1 MRPVLAAALLALPL
15 LAGMATGA
23 VAQTSIQVS
32 LMRVGSGA
40 VSELKGTAEFTVRLG
55 RALVAGEIVDVPL
68 SVSGT
73 GVTTGDWSM
82 DRKSGASLNTG
93 VTLFGTGTATP
104 RVRFSGVGA
113 RTATLE
119 LTPTAD
125 GTPENGE
132 TITVALGPD
141 GTGRNGFDRAGLG
154 TNVSGGAD
162 PSGSANSFDVQV
174 TDGKYKDYVFLTAS
188 AGDRAPISPDGSGSR
203 TFTVHRI
210 QYSGDRIA
218 VTNDW
223 GFDLCF
229 DGAATFGTD
238 YRVRDHE
245 RRAVQLTNG
254 CSTFGPIEA
263 PHDRSNFY
271 IDRMGGIEA
280 FDETIVVSVRNPT
293 PASVLPRKGE
303 DTLTFTI
310 LGAQGPETPVPALT
324 VTTGATSVM
333 EGRDVT
339 VTVTADPAPA
349 SDIEVNMRAL
359 ENVGQVGLQHKGTA
373 IVGAGETT
381 GSWTFTTLNYSDSVR
396 GDRTLTVDIRP
407 GDGYT
412 AGDPSSVTLDL
423 LNDNP
428 PKKLSF
434 QSASR
439 DVPEDAGTV
448 DLTVTV
454 DPAPSAPFRLDF
466 TLSGT
471 ATLGDDYTIAGVT
484 GSSGSV
490 TVPASASSV
499 TIPVTIVDDA
509 IEDSGETIEVLLQA
523 SGGYRPGAA
532 DSVTLTIRN
541 DDPVPVAPVG
551 TLPAAHPLVKYASL
565 VKSFHDRITANHQH
579 GDSASGGWNKRFLKA
594 MGHPDYVD
602 YPQAAVTVA
611 DATRLWNHGGPGA
624 NTAWNGTVE
633 AVTWAEQ
640 YFAGQVTAPT
650 PASDPVPVP
659 AVSIAAGSGVTEGG
673 DATFVLTADP
683 APAVQLDVT
692 VTVVA
697 DGDYG
702 ITAGTQAVAIPAM
715 GSVTLTLATTGDG
728 ADEADGSVSV
738 TVNAG
743 TGYTVGSA
751 STGTVAIADDD
762 EPAPQVG
769 ELPAGHPVVQY
780 ADLIHKIKAWLN
792 DQDPDVNCTPDCKAK
807 WSRVLKALGVP
818 EYQDITGSAF
828 SASQA
833 DANEARGWSMWQG
846 VGDAIRY
853 AEQYFAG
860 QVTPPDPVSVPAV
873 SIAAGADV
881 TEGGSASFVLTATPA
896 PSAPLDVTVTVAATG
911 DYGIADATQTV
922 TIPTTGSATLTLATT
937 GDDADEA
944 DGSVS
949 VTVDAG
955 TGYTVGSASS
965 GTVAIAD
972 DDLPPPANTAPT
984 VANAIPDGSATAG
997 TTFAFQVA
1005 ANAFNDADGDSLTY
1019 SATRADGSA
1028 LPSWLAFAPGT
1039 RTFSGTP
1046 AAGDAGTLTVRVTAS
1061 DGRGGSVFDDF
1072 DLTVSAPAPVP
1083 EITIVAGDGVTEGGS
1098 ASFVLTATPAPTA
1111 SLDVTVAITASG
1123 DYGITAGTRTVTIPT
1138 TGSATLTLA
1147 TDNDGADEADGSVTA
1162 TVNAGT
1168 GYTVGTASTGTVAIA
1183 DDDVPAIAIAAG
1195 ADVTEGGNAT
1205 FTLSAD
1211 PVPHAPL
1218 AVTVALTAEGAYG
1231 VTAGER
1237 TVTMP
1242 VSGTATLTV
1251 ATTGDDTDEPDGSV
1265 TATVNAGAGY
1275 AVGSASTASVA
1286 VRDDDEPVIA
1296 AGPSVL
1302 TLVARDLN
1310 GGAPGHVTEGGTAE
1324 VEVRLNP
1331 APAKHVS
1338 LYYRTLAG
1346 TAWTN
1351 HDFRLIRP
1359 TRMQFRPGETMKTIR
1374 VRTVNDAHDEGL
1386 EEFSVRVW
1394 PASADVTPKNGVIV
1408 TVEITND
1415 DPMPAAYLARFGRTV
1430 AEQALDGIA
1439 GRMAASRTPGMQGSI
1454 AGQALNFDPAASG
1467 QPAAGEPTMIGA
1479 TPGVAG
1485 VSGTTPGIPSVNRDA
1500 ALAMADVARGFGAS
1514 APAGSG
1520 GMAGSFGDRFGDA
1533 GFGAPSPRSRG
1544 MTAGEALLGSSF
1556 SLTGQDGAGG
1566 SLAFWGRASQ
1576 GSFDGAERGDGTDIT
1591 LDGAVTTGMLGA
1603 DYARGNWLVGL
1614 ALTQSTADGG
1624 YAAEGDHVAGSE
1636 LGCPP
1641 DAQGQPQ
1648 VLCDGAVRAG
1658 DGDVEA
1664 SLTAAIPWAALQASE
1679 RLRLWGAAG
1688 YGAGEVT
1695 LKTAMGGTYSADTS
1709 WSMAAAGVRGD
1720 LLEAPKEGSGT
1731 ALALTSDALWTRT
1744 SSDGTADLA
1753 ASDSGATRLR
1763 LGLEGSWR
1771 MALEGGGSL
1780 TPKLEVGARHDGGDA
1795 ETGSGV
1801 EVGGGIAWVD
1811 SGRGLSL
1818 DVSGRTLLAHENDDL
1833 EDRGFAAALSWDP
1846 RPATRRG
1853 LSLSLRQEFGGQAA
1867 GGLDALFAPAP
1878 LEDRSG
1884 SAAASRWA
1892 MEAAYGLPAF
1902 GGRFVGS
1909 PHAGLGLSTGARDWS
1924 VGWRLTPEAAT
1935 APDLSFG
1942 LRATRRESDTQAPE
1956 HTVGAEA
1963 ILRW

>member
-1 MRPVLAAALLALPL
+1 MRVLTWLGGPRRPSSSPEPSPSAGRRFAASGNSQPSSRLYARLPAALLILPL
-15 LAGMATGA
+15 LAGLAPEAAAQSPNADGSYTVPGDWALKPPGAQPGDKFRLLFMTSTRRDATPTSIATYDSFVQARAAAGHTAIQPYSSLFKVVGSTATVDARDHTGTTGTGHPIYWLNGPRVAANYAGFWSDNWENWVRTDRRTESGTTGDNDWHWTGTDTDGTKHANPLGNTGTNVRRGQFSTGGSSRNPISHWNTDKTENHSFYALSPVFTVDRPSTTFTPASLTIPEGGYKIFYVKLDSRPASNITVGITSDNGDVAAHKRSLTFTPARWNKYQAVLVSASEDGDAADDTATLTIGGADSSLRVQVQDNDKGDGPTITVERISTHSPHVADTVREGAVLGFRVQADRLPAANMQVTLRVDQPTGA
-23 VAQTSIQVS
+23 RFVGRDEVSFTMLAGGVHGANRTQEIWLSTQDDGTDEPSGRVTLTVNPSSHYQVGSNSSASWRVLDDDLGPDEPCFFCVWVGDHSGHLIEGGTGTFFVNANPVPRQPLTLDVRVQDAPGRSDFLRGNVQFYTVTIPAGSTLTFFQVQTRNDSTDEPNSYISASVDHINQPSEGAYRLYTYYHRKDGEGRIHEERIQVEDDDGRAGNAIVTPTVTLS
-32 LMRVGSGA
+32 ADVSSVTEGGDVTYTISADPAPTSGGLEVYLNVDQEMGDENTLTAEGYFFSGGSHTVTIPQGSGSVDWTFTA
-40 VSELKGTAEFTVRLG
+40 HSDSVELDD
-55 RALVAGEIVDVPL
+55 GEIVATIIANPNDASFYDIGTPKEVRIPL
-68 SVSGT
+68 LDDD
-73 GVTTGDWSM
+73 GVEPNSEDQ
-82 DRKSGASLNTG
+82 
-93 VTLFGTGTATP
+93 GTGTA
-104 RVRFSGVGA
+104 
-113 RTATLE
+113 L
-119 LTPTAD
+119 PT
-125 GTPENGE
+125 T
-132 TITVALGPD
+132 
-141 GTGRNGFDRAGLG
+141 
-154 TNVSGGAD
+154 
-162 PSGSANSFDVQV
+162 
-174 TDGKYKDYVFLTAS
+174 
-188 AGDRAPISPDGSGSR
+188 
-203 TFTVHRI
+203 H
-210 QYSGDRIA
+210 
-218 VTNDW
+218 
-223 GFDLCF
+223 
-229 DGAATFGTD
+229 
-238 YRVRDHE
+238 
-245 RRAVQLTNG
+245 
-254 CSTFGPIEA
+254 
-263 PHDRSNFY
+263 
-271 IDRMGGIEA
+271 
-280 FDETIVVSVRNPT
+280 
-293 PASVLPRKGE
+293 
-303 DTLTFTI
+303 
-310 LGAQGPETPVPALT
+310 PV
-324 VTTGATSVM
+324 M
-333 EGRDVT
+333 
-339 VTVTADPAPA
+339 
-349 SDIEVNMRAL
+349 
-359 ENVGQVGLQHKGTA
+359 
-373 IVGAGETT
+373 
-381 GSWTFTTLNYSDSVR
+381 
-396 GDRTLTVDIRP
+396 
-407 GDGYT
+407 
-412 AGDPSSVTLDL
+412 
-423 LNDNP
+423 
-428 PKKLSF
+428 
-434 QSASR
+434 
-439 DVPEDAGTV
+439 
-448 DLTVTV
+448 
-454 DPAPSAPFRLDF
+454 
-466 TLSGT
+466 
-471 ATLGDDYTIAGVT
+471 
-484 GSSGSV
+484 
-490 TVPASASSV
+490 
-499 TIPVTIVDDA
+499 
-509 IEDSGETIEVLLQA
+509 
-523 SGGYRPGAA
+523 
-532 DSVTLTIRN
+532 
-541 DDPVPVAPVG
+541 
-551 TLPAAHPLVKYASL
+551 KYASL
-565 VKSFHDRITANHQH
+565 VKSFYDRITARHQH

-594 MGHPDYVD
+594 MGHPEYVN

-624 NTAWNGTVE
+624 NTAWDGTVE
-633 AVTWAEQ
+633 AVT
-640 YFAGQVTAPT
+640 
-650 PASDPVPVP
+650 
-659 AVSIAAGSGVTEGG
+659 
-673 DATFVLTADP
+673 
-683 APAVQLDVT
+683 
-692 VTVVA
+692 
-697 DGDYG
+697 
-702 ITAGTQAVAIPAM
+702 
-715 GSVTLTLATTGDG
+715 
-728 ADEADGSVSV
+728 
-738 TVNAG
+738 
-743 TGYTVGSA
+743 
-751 STGTVAIADDD
+751 
-762 EPAPQVG
+762 
-769 ELPAGHPVVQY
+769 
-780 ADLIHKIKAWLN
+780 
-792 DQDPDVNCTPDCKAK
+792 
-807 WSRVLKALGVP
+807 
-818 EYQDITGSAF
+818 
-828 SASQA
+828 
-833 DANEARGWSMWQG
+833 
-846 VGDAIRY
+846 Y

-860 QVTPPDPVSVPAV
+860 QVTPPDPPTPDPVPVPAV
-873 SIAAGADV
+873 TIAAGADV

-896 PSAPLDVTVTVAATG
+896 PSAALDVTVAIAATG
-911 DYGIADATQTV
+911 DYGITAGTRTV
-922 TIPTTGSATLTLATT
+922 TIPTTGSYTLTLATT
-937 GDDADEA
+937 GDDVDEPN
-944 DGSVS
+944 GSVTA
-949 VTVDAG
+949 TVNAG
-955 TGYTVGSASS
+955 TGYTVGTAST
-965 GTVAIAD
+965 GTVTIAD

-997 TTFAFQVA
+997 TAFSFQIPADTFT
-1005 ANAFNDADGDSLTY
+1005 DADGDSLTH
-1019 SATRADGSA
+1019 SAARTDGSA
-1028 LPSWLAFAPGT
+1028 LPSWLAFDAGA

-1046 AAGDAGTLTVRVTAS
+1046 AAGDAGTLTVRVTAD

-1072 DLTVSAPAPVP
+1072 DVTVSAPTPAVS
-1083 EITIVAGDGVTEGGS
+1083 IAAGSGVTEGGS
-1098 ASFVLTATPAPTA
+1098 ASFVLTATPAPA
-1111 SLDVTVAITASG
+1111 APLDVAVAIAASG
-1123 DYGITAGTRTVTIPT
+1123 DYGIADATQTVTMPT
-1138 TGSATLTLA
+1138 TGSFTLTLA

-1162 TVNAGT
+1162 TVDAGT
-1168 GYTVGTASTGTVAIA
+1168 GYTVGTPSTGTVAIA

-1195 ADVTEGGNAT
+1195 ADVTEGGDAT

-1251 ATTGDDTDEPDGSV
+1251 ATTGDDADEPDGSV
-1265 TATVNAGAGY
+1265 TATVNAGTGY

-1310 GGAPGHVTEGGTAE
+1310 GDAPGHVTEGGTAE

-1346 TAWTN
+1346 TAWTH

-1359 TRMQFRPGETMKTIR
+1359 TRMQFRPGETVKTIR

-1394 PASADVTPKNGVIV
+1394 PASADVTPKGGVIV
-1408 TVEITND
+1408 TVTITND

-1454 AGQALNFDPAASG
+1454 AGQVLNFDPSASG

-1533 GFGAPSPRSRG
+1533 GFGMPSPRSRG

-1641 DAQGQPQ
+1641 DGQGQPQ

-1720 LLEAPKEGSGT
+1720 LLEAPKEGSGP

-1753 ASDSGATRLR
+1753 ASDSDATRLR

-1801 EVGGGIAWVD
+1801 EVGGGVAWVD

-1853 LSLSLRQEFGGQAA
+1853 LSLSLRQEFGGQAQ

-1878 LEDRSG
+1878 LEDRTG

-1942 LRATRRESDTQAPE
+1942 LRATRRESDAADPE
-1956 HTVGAEA
+1956 HTIGAEA

>member
-1 MRPVLAAALLALPL
+1 MAGARAVVPRLRNRLAAALLSLPL
-15 LAGMATGA
+15 LTGLAAGAW
-23 VAQTSIQVS
+23 AQTPVVEFDQITYVVREDAGFVELGGTLTPAPSRNVTIPFSYLDLNAYAQQDYHPVTKITARAGQATFTLRIPIFYS
-32 LMRVGSGA
+32 RLIGDNRLFRVIASADPNDLGA
-40 VSELKGTAEFTVRLG
+40 S
-55 RALVAGEIVDVPL
+55 
-68 SVSGT
+68 
-73 GVTTGDWSM
+73 TGDVIINDVEGSRGYEIH
-82 DRKSGASLNTG
+82 DRPDGRYYCRGPGEDIILRNGYGGSLRIPQPG
-93 VTLFGTGTATP
+93 PQVYPAPEGLVVDWDEDSYEVGDTATI
-104 RVRFSGVGA
+104 RF
-113 RTATLE
+113 R
-119 LTPTAD
+119 TAD
-125 GTPENGE
+125 GSRSCTAIRFVVDLDTTPGYWEGVPPIAKHLQTGNNAFRHVWLYQGE
-132 TITVALGPD
+132 SEAELSFPVTARGTVGFQILGVSNPRDGLEPVSEHFSLTPPTPVDGDGNALTSDVVVTATVDPCTGPCPS
-141 GTGRNGFDRAGLG
+141 
-154 TNVSGGAD
+154 VSFQTA
-162 PSGSANSFDVQV
+162 SKDVQ
-174 TDGKYKDYVFLTAS
+174 
-188 AGDRAPISPDGSGSR
+188 
-203 TFTVHRI
+203 
-210 QYSGDRIA
+210 
-218 VTNDW
+218 
-223 GFDLCF
+223 
-229 DGAATFGTD
+229 
-238 YRVRDHE
+238 
-245 RRAVQLTNG
+245 
-254 CSTFGPIEA
+254 
-263 PHDRSNFY
+263 
-271 IDRMGGIEA
+271 
-280 FDETIVVSVRNPT
+280 
-293 PASVLPRKGE
+293 
-303 DTLTFTI
+303 
-310 LGAQGPETPVPALT
+310 
-324 VTTGATSVM
+324 
-333 EGRDVT
+333 
-339 VTVTADPAPA
+339 
-349 SDIEVNMRAL
+349 
-359 ENVGQVGLQHKGTA
+359 EN
-373 IVGAGETT
+373 
-381 GSWTFTTLNYSDSVR
+381 
-396 GDRTLTVDIRP
+396 
-407 GDGYT
+407 
-412 AGDPSSVTLDL
+412 
-423 LNDNP
+423 
-428 PKKLSF
+428 
-434 QSASR
+434 
-439 DVPEDAGTV
+439 AGTV

-454 DPAPSAPFRLDF
+454 DPAPSAPFTLDF

-471 ATLGDDYTIAGVT
+471 ATPGDDYIIAGVT
-484 GSSGSV
+484 GIPPVKDGSV
-490 TVPASASSV
+490 TVPVNATSV
-499 TIPVTIVDDA
+499 TIPVTIVDDPVP
-509 IEDSGETIEVLLQA
+509 DDGETVTVHLLTR
-523 SGGYRPGAA
+523 GGFLVSSP

-541 DDPVPVAPVG
+541 HDPVPGAQVG
-551 TLPAAHPLVKYASL
+551 NTLPAAHPVMKYASL
-565 VKSFHDRITANHQH
+565 VTSFYDRITARHQH

-594 MGHPDYVD
+594 MGHPEYVD

-624 NTAWNGTVE
+624 NTAWNGTVD
-633 AVTWAEQ
+633 AVT
-640 YFAGQVTAPT
+640 
-650 PASDPVPVP
+650 
-659 AVSIAAGSGVTEGG
+659 
-673 DATFVLTADP
+673 
-683 APAVQLDVT
+683 
-692 VTVVA
+692 
-697 DGDYG
+697 
-702 ITAGTQAVAIPAM
+702 
-715 GSVTLTLATTGDG
+715 
-728 ADEADGSVSV
+728 
-738 TVNAG
+738 
-743 TGYTVGSA
+743 
-751 STGTVAIADDD
+751 
-762 EPAPQVG
+762 
-769 ELPAGHPVVQY
+769 
-780 ADLIHKIKAWLN
+780 
-792 DQDPDVNCTPDCKAK
+792 
-807 WSRVLKALGVP
+807 
-818 EYQDITGSAF
+818 
-828 SASQA
+828 
-833 DANEARGWSMWQG
+833 
-846 VGDAIRY
+846 Y

-860 QVTPPDPVSVPAV
+860 QVTPPEPASDPVSVPAV

-896 PSAPLDVTVTVAATG
+896 PSAALDVTVAIAATG
-911 DYGIADATQTV
+911 DYGITAGTRTV
-922 TIPTTGSATLTLATT
+922 TVPTTGSYTLTLATT
-937 GDDADEA
+937 GDDVDEPN
-944 DGSVS
+944 GSVTA
-949 VTVDAG
+949 TVDAG

-972 DDLPPPANTAPT
+972 DDVPTPGNAAPA
-984 VANAIPDGSATAG
+984 VANAIPDQSATAG
-997 TTFAFQVA
+997 TAFSFQVA
-1005 ANAFNDADGDSLTY
+1005 ANAFTDADGDSLTY

-1028 LPSWLAFAPGT
+1028 LPSWLAFDAGA

-1046 AAGDAGTLTVRVTAS
+1046 AAGDAGTLTVRVTAN

-1072 DLTVSAPAPVP
+1072 DLTVSAPAPAVS
-1083 EITIVAGDGVTEGGS
+1083 IAAGDGVTEGGS
-1098 ASFVLTATPAPTA
+1098 ASFVLTATPAPA
-1111 SLDVTVAITASG
+1111 APLDVTVAIAASG
-1123 DYGITAGTRTVTIPT
+1123 DYGIADATQTVTIPT
-1138 TGSATLTLA
+1138 TGSFTLTLA

-1162 TVNAGT
+1162 TVDAGT
-1168 GYTVGTASTGTVAIA
+1168 GYTVGTPSTGTVAIA

-1195 ADVTEGGNAT
+1195 ADVTEGGDAT

-1251 ATTGDDTDEPDGSV
+1251 ATTGDDADEPDGSV
-1265 TATVNAGAGY
+1265 TATLKAGAGY

-1296 AGPSVL
+1296 EGPSVL
-1302 TLVARDLN
+1302 TLVTRDLN
-1310 GGAPGHVTEGGTAE
+1310 GDAPGHVTEGGTAE

-1331 APAKHVS
+1331 APAKHVT
-1338 LYYRTLAG
+1338 LYHRTLPG
-1346 TAWTN
+1346 TAYTN

-1359 TRMQFRPGETMKTIR
+1359 TRMQFRPGETVKTIR

-1394 PASADVTPKNGVIV
+1394 PASADVTPKGGVIV

-1641 DAQGQPQ
+1641 DGQGQPQ

-1720 LLEAPKEGSGT
+1720 LLEAPKEGSGP

-1753 ASDSGATRLR
+1753 ASDSDATRLR

-1801 EVGGGIAWVD
+1801 EVGGGVAWVD

-1853 LSLSLRQEFGGQAA
+1853 LSLSLRQEFGGQAQ

-1878 LEDRSG
+1878 LEDRTG

-1942 LRATRRESDTQAPE
+1942 LRATRRENDAADPE
-1956 HTVGAEA
+1956 HTVGFEVRA
-1963 ILRW
+1963 RW